1 MLKRM
6 RWRFIGSAMAAISAV
21 VVVLLFVLNIG
32 NYRNITRQQD
42 EALDR
47 LLKIESL
54 DAPFSDGR
62 GAPPFD
68 DWMHFSPEVQYSL
81 RFFSVHCTHG
91 GEIQAINQDYV
102 ASVSETDA
110 ESYARAALSSGK
122 TRGYK
127 DGYRYLVERSE
138 NETVVLFLN
147 SERELQTIRSLLFIT
162 LAVAGGSLL
171 LVFALVVL
179 FSGRAIAP
187 YLRNLA
193 AQKQFITNASH
204 ELKTPLT
211 AISSS
216 ADVLAM
222 ESGEN
227 EWVKSIQSQSGRLS
241 RLISSLVTLC
251 RLDEE
256 NPFPE
261 RTEFSLSD
269 AVWEIAEPFSSLAA
283 AKGKEYTQYIED
295 GITVTGDR
303 TAIGQ
308 LVSILLDNAVK
319 YADEHGKITVSLKK
333 HKNHIQI
340 SVYNTAQAIDRDSLP
355 HLFDRFYRADASRN
369 SRTGGY
375 GLGLSIASSIVAAHK
390 GKIWAETA
398 DGKSLRITASFPCG

>member
-1 MLKRM
+1 MLKEM
-6 RWRFIGSAMAAISAV
+6 RWRFIGSAMAAITAV
-21 VVVLLFVLNIG
+21 VAVLLFVLNIG

-47 LLKIESL
+47 LLEIESM

-81 RFFSVHCTHG
+81 RFFSVHCTPDG
-91 GEIQAINQDYV
+91 AIQKINQDYV

-110 ESYARAALSSGK
+110 ESYAHAALSSGK
-122 TRGYK
+122 MRGYES
-127 DGYRYLVERSE
+127 GYRYLVDTRKE
-138 NETVVLFLN
+138 ETVVLFLN

-179 FSGRAIAP
+179 FSKRAIAP

-211 AISSS
+211 AISTS
-216 ADVLAM
+216 ADILAM
-222 ESGEN
+222 ENGEN
-227 EWVKSIQSQSGRLS
+227 EWVKNIQSQSGRLS
-241 RLISSLVTLC
+241 KLISSLVTLC

-256 NPFPE
+256 NPLPE

-269 AVWEIAEPFSSLAA
+269 AVWEVAEPFSSLAA
-283 AKGKEYTQYIED
+283 AKCKAYTQYIED

-319 YADEHGKITVSLKK
+319 YSAAHGVIRLHVCRSGKRAEIE
-333 HKNHIQI
+333 
-340 SVYNTAQAIDRDSLP
+340 VYNTLP
-355 HLFDRFYRADASRN
+355 SAGKLDCKRLFERFYRPDASRN
-369 SRTGGY
+369 ANTGGS
-375 GLGLSIASSIVAAHK
+375 GVGLSIAKATAEAHGGTIRARQN
-390 GKIWAETA
+390 GKE
-398 DGKSLRITASFPCG
+398 ITFTVRL

>member
-1 MLKRM
+1 MLKKM
-6 RWRFIGSAMAAISAV
+6 RWRFIGSAMAAITAV

-47 LLKIESL
+47 LLEIESL
-54 DAPFSDGR
+54 DAPFSGGT

-81 RFFSVHCTHG
+81 RFFSVHCSHD
-91 GEIQAINQDYV
+91 GEIQKINQDYV

-110 ESYARAALSSGK
+110 ESYAHAALVSGK
-122 TRGYK
+122 TRGYES
-127 DGYRYLVERSE
+127 GYRYLVENRE
-138 NETVVLFLN
+138 DETVVLFLN
-147 SERELQTIRSLLFIT
+147 SERELQTVRSLLFIT

-179 FSGRAIAP
+179 FSKRAIAP

-211 AISSS
+211 AISTS
-216 ADVLAM
+216 ADILAM

-227 EWVKSIQSQSGRLS
+227 EWVQNIQSQSSRLS

-269 AVWEIAEPFSSLAA
+269 AVWEIAEPFSSLAL
-283 AKGKEYTQYIED
+283 AKGKAYTQYIED
-295 GITVTGDR
+295 GITITGDR
-303 TAIGQ
+303 TAICQ
-308 LVSILLDNAVK
+308 LVSILLDNAIK
-319 YADEHGKITVSLKK
+319 YSAERGAIRLHVCRSGKRAEIE
-333 HKNHIQI
+333 
-340 SVYNTAQAIDRDSLP
+340 VYNTLESAEKLDCKR
-355 HLFDRFYRADASRN
+355 LFERFYRPDASRN
-369 SRTGGY
+369 TATGGS
-375 GLGLSIASSIVAAHK
+375 GVGLSIAKATVDAH
-390 GKIWAETA
+390 GGTIRARQNGRE
-398 DGKSLRITASFPCG
+398 ITFTVRL

>member
-47 LLKIESL
+47 LLEVESM

-68 DWMHFSPEVQYSL
+68 GWMHFSPEVQYSL
-81 RFFSVHCTHG
+81 RFFSVHCTPD
-91 GEIQAINQDYV
+91 GEIQEINQDYV

-110 ESYARAALSSGK
+110 ESYAHAALASGK
-122 TRGYK
+122 TRGYE
-127 DGYRYLVERSE
+127 DGYRYLIEQGE
-138 NETVVLFLN
+138 DETVVLFLN

-211 AISSS
+211 AISTS

-222 ESGEN
+222 EQGEN
-227 EWVKSIQSQSGRLS
+227 EWVQNIQSQSGKLS
-241 RLISSLVTLC
+241 KLISSLVTLC

-295 GITVTGDR
+295 GIFVTGDR

-319 YADEHGKITVSLKK
+319 YSPDGGVIRLHVCRSGKRAEIE
-333 HKNHIQI
+333 
-340 SVYNTAQAIDRDSLP
+340 VYNTLESDERLDCKR
-355 HLFDRFYRADASRN
+355 LFERFYRPDASRN
-369 SRTGGY
+369 ANTGGS
-375 GLGLSIASSIVAAHK
+375 GVGLSIAKATVEAHGGTIRARQN
-390 GKIWAETA
+390 GKE
-398 DGKSLRITASFPCG
+398 ITFTVRL

>member
-6 RWRFIGSAMAAISAV
+6 RWRFIGSAMAAITAV

-47 LLKIESL
+47 LLEIESM

-81 RFFSVHCTHG
+81 RFFSVHCAHD
-91 GEIQAINQDYV
+91 GEITTINQDYV

-110 ESYARAALSSGK
+110 ESYAHAALAGGK
-122 TRGYK
+122 TRGYEG
-127 DGYRYLVERSE
+127 GYRYLVETRE
-138 NETVVLFLN
+138 DETVVLFLN

-211 AISSS
+211 AISTS

-222 ESGEN
+222 EDGEN
-227 EWVKSIQSQSGRLS
+227 EWVQNIQSQTGRLS
-241 RLISSLVTLC
+241 RLIASLVTLC

-283 AKGKEYTQYIED
+283 AKGRKYTQYIED
-295 GITVTGDR
+295 GIMLTGDR

-319 YADEHGKITVSLKK
+319 YSPDGGIIRLHVCRSGKRAEIE
-333 HKNHIQI
+333 
-340 SVYNTAQAIDRDSLP
+340 VYNILP
-355 HLFDRFYRADASRN
+355 SAEKLDCKRLFERFYRPDASRN
-369 SRTGGY
+369 TATGGS
-375 GLGLSIASSIVAAHK
+375 GVGLSIAKATAEAHGGTIRARQN
-390 GKIWAETA
+390 GKE
-398 DGKSLRITASFPCG
+398 ITFTVRL

>member
-1 MLKRM
+1 MLKKM
-6 RWRFIGSAMAAISAV
+6 RWRFIGSAMAAISSV

-47 LLKIESL
+47 LLKIESM

-91 GEIQAINQDYV
+91 GEIQTINQDYV

-211 AISSS
+211 AISTS

-319 YADEHGKITVSLKK
+319 YSAERGVIRLHVCRSGKRAEIE
-333 HKNHIQI
+333 
-340 SVYNTAQAIDRDSLP
+340 VYNTLSSDEKLDCKR
-355 HLFDRFYRADASRN
+355 LFERFYRPDVSRN
-369 SRTGGY
+369 TATGGS
-375 GLGLSIASSIVAAHK
+375 GVGLSIAKATAEAHGGTIK
-390 GKIWAETA
+390 ARQNGRE
-398 DGKSLRITASFPCG
+398 ITFTVRL

>member
-1 MLKRM
+1 MLKKM
-6 RWRFIGSAMAAISAV
+6 RWRFIGSAMVAISAV

-81 RFFSVHCTHG
+81 RFFSVHCTPG
-91 GEIQAINQDYV
+91 GEIQTINQDYV

-110 ESYARAALSSGK
+110 ESYAHAALSSGK
-122 TRGYK
+122 TRGYEG
-127 DGYRYLVERSE
+127 GYRYLVESGE
-138 NETVVLFLN
+138 DETVVLFLN
-147 SERELQTIRSLLFIT
+147 SERELQSIRSLLFIT

-211 AISSS
+211 AISTS

-222 ESGEN
+222 EQGEN
-227 EWVKSIQSQSGRLS
+227 EWVQNIQSQSGKLS
-241 RLISSLVTLC
+241 KLISSLVTLC

-295 GITVTGDR
+295 GIFVTGDR

-319 YADEHGKITVSLKK
+319 YSPDGGVIRLHVCRSGKRAEIE
-333 HKNHIQI
+333 
-340 SVYNTAQAIDRDSLP
+340 VYNTLESDERLDCKR
-355 HLFDRFYRADASRN
+355 LFERFYRPDASRN
-369 SRTGGY
+369 ANTGGS
-375 GLGLSIASSIVAAHK
+375 GVGLSIAKATVEAHGGTIRARQN
-390 GKIWAETA
+390 GKE
-398 DGKSLRITASFPCG
+398 ITFTVRL

>member
-6 RWRFIGSAMAAISAV
+6 RWRFIGSAMAAITAV

-47 LLKIESL
+47 LLEVESM

-68 DWMHFSPEVQYSL
+68 GWMHFSPEVQYSL
-81 RFFSVHCTHG
+81 RFFSVHCTPD
-91 GEIQAINQDYV
+91 GEIQEINQDYV

-110 ESYARAALSSGK
+110 ESYAHAALASGK
-122 TRGYK
+122 TRGYE
-127 DGYRYLVERSE
+127 DGYRYLIEQGE
-138 NETVVLFLN
+138 DETVVLFLN

-211 AISSS
+211 AISTS

-222 ESGEN
+222 EQGEN
-227 EWVKSIQSQSGRLS
+227 EWVQNIQSQSGKLS
-241 RLISSLVTLC
+241 KLISSLVTLC

-295 GITVTGDR
+295 GIFVTGDR

-319 YADEHGKITVSLKK
+319 YSPDGGVIRLHVCRSGKRAEIE
-333 HKNHIQI
+333 
-340 SVYNTAQAIDRDSLP
+340 VYNTLESDERLDCKR
-355 HLFDRFYRADASRN
+355 LFERFYRPDASRN
-369 SRTGGY
+369 ANTGGS
-375 GLGLSIASSIVAAHK
+375 GVGLSIAKATVEAHGGTIRARQN
-390 GKIWAETA
+390 GKE
-398 DGKSLRITASFPCG
+398 ITFTVRL